1 MPPPLD
7 LNPVHLVRSMVA
19 ALRLVSVVTN
29 SRLDAS
35 LSFTA
40 LDAKI
45 GRQIPRVTSRT
56 AHREAG
62 P

>member
-7 LNPVHLVRSMVA
+7 LNAVPLLCPLVA
-19 ALRLVSVVTN
+19 ALRLVCVVTN
-29 SRLDAS
+29 FRLDAS

-45 GRQIPRVTSRT
+45 GCQIPRGTWRM
-56 AHREAG
+56 AHRAA
-62 P
+62 

>member
-7 LNPVHLVRSMVA
+7 INPVPFLYPVVA
-19 ALRLVSVVTN
+19 ALRLVCAVTN

-45 GRQIPRVTSRT
+45 GCLISRVTPRM
-56 AHREAG
+56 AHRAAG

>member
-1 MPPPLD
+1 MPPSAD
-7 LNPVHLVRSMVA
+7 VNPVPLLQPLVA
-19 ALRLVSVVTN
+19 ALRLVFAAMN

-45 GRQIPRVTSRT
+45 GRHIPRVTSRM
-56 AHREAG
+56 AHRAA
-62 P
+62 

>member
-7 LNPVHLVRSMVA
+7 LNAVPLLCPLVA
-19 ALRLVSVVTN
+19 ALRLVFAVVN

-45 GRQIPRVTSRT
+45 GRQIPRVASRM
-56 AHREAG
+56 AHRAA
-62 P
+62 